1 LFISILAFAQ
11 SSRAPKL
18 RMEQK
23 GMEQQSRGVARLS
36 HDNVTPLFSMG
47 YRWRA
52 SLRYATYIMLNAMQE
67 VEIRDQVGRIQRSE
81 QFGNAPVLQRALS
94 YMVEQV
100 LDGRGAELKE
110 IILALEVFNRGS
122 DFDPRTDSSVRTQI
136 GRLRQRLQSYYDGPG
151 QGDAIMVT
159 IPKGTY
165 APVFSSRG
173 EAGTAVDARGRTS
186 LLRASGR
193 RYVWVLSAAAL
204 VALAG
209 LVWMFWSRFRT
220 EQVFS
225 VAVLPFLDLTAEHN
239 YDFFA
244 EGMAEEI
251 IDALVQNQSLRVIAR
266 TSSFRYKGKDLD
278 IRRIGQELNVEAVI
292 EGSVRRD
299 GDRLRITVQ
308 LNRARD
314 GSHVW
319 SQTFD
324 LAARDL
330 LAVQREVSTSVARR
344 LNAPQAAGSRVHPVD
359 PDTYRMFLE
368 ARYLFNAASSPEKL
382 LAAAET
388 YRKAIARDDRYALAW
403 AGLAD
408 ACTYLAIYHVGGG
421 DENYTKARD
430 AAQKAV
436 DLDPGLAEAHAALAG
451 IALAHDWDFDRAERE
466 AGEALRLS
474 PGSSWTHHWMYHV
487 HQVRGRLRE
496 AREELGRALSLDPTA
511 VILLSDDAEFT
522 LYRDEW
528 DDAVRKSSRCLQLHP
543 DAVGCALDRA
553 IALFRK
559 HDPAARRGLEANSQQ
574 LGSFMPL
581 LDGFEA
587 LSAGNTQNV
596 RAALERL
603 SKDPTMNEPLLPAT
617 LYVLSG
623 DWNSADRWL
632 ERCYKSR
639 APNMIFLHMVRDL
652 TSDDPRYAAWL
663 NRMHLP
669 RLGPD
674 K

>member
-1 LFISILAFAQ
+1 
-11 SSRAPKL
+11 
-18 RMEQK
+18 
-23 GMEQQSRGVARLS
+23 
-36 HDNVTPLFSMG
+36 
-47 YRWRA
+47 
-52 SLRYATYIMLNAMQE
+52 MQE
-67 VEIRDQVGRIQRSE
+67 VEIRDQVGRILRSE
-81 QFGNAPVLQRALS
+81 QFGNTPVLQRALS
-94 YMVEQV
+94 YMVEQA
-100 LDGRGAELKE
+100 LEGCGAELKE

-151 QGDAIMVT
+151 QGDAIVVT
-159 IPKGTY
+159 IPKGSY

-173 EAGTAVDARGRTS
+173 EAGAPVDTRGQPS
-186 LLRASGR
+186 R
-193 RYVWVLSAAAL
+193 RVVWLLSAAAL
-204 VALAG
+204 VALVCLAW
-209 LVWMFWSRFRT
+209 VYWTRFRM
-220 EQVFS
+220 EPVFS

-266 TSSFRYKGKDLD
+266 TSSFLYKGKDRD

-319 SQTFD
+319 SQTLD
-324 LAARDL
+324 LPARDL

-344 LNAPQAAGSRVHPVD
+344 LNAPRAAASRVHPVD

-368 ARYLFNAASSPEKL
+368 ARYIFNSASSPEKM

-388 YRKAIARDDRYALAW
+388 FQKVIARDDRYAIAW

-408 ACTYLAIYHVGGG
+408 AYTYLAIFQMGGG
-421 DENYTKARD
+421 DEDYTKARD
-430 AAQKAV
+430 AGQKAV
-436 DLDPGLAEAHAALAG
+436 ELDPGLAEAHAALAG
-451 IALAHDWDFDRAERE
+451 ISLAHDWDFDRAERE

-474 PGSSWTHHWMYHV
+474 PGSSWTHHWMYHI

-496 AREELGRALSLDPTA
+496 AREELERALSLDPTA
-511 VILLSDDAEFT
+511 VILLSDDAEFA

-528 DDAVRKSSRCLQLHP
+528 DDTVRKASRCLQVHP
-543 DAVGCALDRA
+543 DEGGCALDRA

-559 HDPAARRGLEANSQQ
+559 HDPAARRGLEAYSQQ
-574 LGSFMPL
+574 LGPIMPL

-587 LSAGNTQNV
+587 LAAGNTQNA
-596 RAALERL
+596 RAALKRL
-603 SKDPTMNEPLLPAT
+603 SKDPRMNEPLLPAT

-623 DWNSADRWL
+623 DWDSADRWL
-632 ERCYKSR
+632 ERCYKVR

>member
-1 LFISILAFAQ
+1 
-11 SSRAPKL
+11 
-18 RMEQK
+18 
-23 GMEQQSRGVARLS
+23 
-36 HDNVTPLFSMG
+36 
-47 YRWRA
+47 
-52 SLRYATYIMLNAMQE
+52 MQE
-67 VEIRDQVGRIQRSE
+67 VEIRDQLDRILRSE
-81 QFGNAPVLQRALS
+81 QLGNAPVLQRALS

-100 LDGRGAELKE
+100 LEGRAAELKE
-110 IILALEVFNRGS
+110 IVLALEVFKRGS

-151 QGDAIMVT
+151 QDDTIVVT

-165 APVFSSRG
+165 APVFSGRG
-173 EAGTAVDARGRTS
+173 EAGASAGTRSHTS
-186 LLRASGR
+186 R
-193 RYVWVLSAAAL
+193 RYLWVLSAAAL
-204 VALAG
+204 VALVC
-209 LVWMFWSRFRT
+209 LVWLYWSRFRT
-220 EQVFS
+220 EQVLS
-225 VAVLPFLDLTAEHN
+225 VAVLPLLDLTAEHN

-244 EGMAEEI
+244 EGIAEEI

-266 TSSFRYKGKDLD
+266 TSSFRYKGTDRD
-278 IRRIGQELNVEAVI
+278 IRRIGEELNVEDVI

-299 GDRLRITVQ
+299 GDRLRIAVQ
-308 LNRARD
+308 LIRARN

-324 LAARDL
+324 LPASDL

-344 LNAPQAAGSRVHPVD
+344 LNAPRTEGSRVHPVD

-368 ARYLFNAASSPEKL
+368 ARYLFNSASTPERL
-382 LAAAET
+382 LAAAEA
-388 YRKAIARDDRYALAW
+388 YRKVTARDDRYALAW

-408 ACTYLAIYHVGGG
+408 AYTYLAIYHVAG
-421 DENYTKARD
+421 DEDYTKARD

-436 DLDPGLAEAHAALAG
+436 GLDPGLAEGHAALAG
-451 IALAHDWDFDRAERE
+451 ISLAHDWDFDRAERE

-496 AREELGRALSLDPTA
+496 ASEELGRALLLDPTA
-511 VILLSDDAEFT
+511 VILLSDDAEFP
-522 LYRDEW
+522 LYSNEL
-528 DDAVRKSSRCLQLHP
+528 DDAVRKANRCLQFHP
-543 DAVGCALDRA
+543 DQSGCAMDRA

-559 HDPAARRGLEANSQQ
+559 HDPAARRGLEAYSQQ
-574 LGSFMPL
+574 LGSSMNVI
-581 LDGFEA
+581 DGFEA
-587 LSAGNTQNV
+587 LAAGNTKNV

-603 SKDPTMNEPLLPAT
+603 AQDPMMNDPLLPAS

-623 DWNSADRWL
+623 DWDSADRWL
-632 ERCYKSR
+632 ERCHKARS
-639 APNMIFLHMVRDL
+639 PNMIFLHLVRDL
-652 TSDDPRYAAWL
+652 QSDDPRYAAWL

-669 RLGPD
+669 RLRSD

>member
-1 LFISILAFAQ
+1 
-11 SSRAPKL
+11 
-18 RMEQK
+18 M
-23 GMEQQSRGVARLS
+23 
-36 HDNVTPLFSMG
+36 
-47 YRWRA
+47 
-52 SLRYATYIMLNAMQE
+52 AMQE

-81 QFGNAPVLQRALS
+81 QFGNSPVLQRALS
-94 YMVEQV
+94 YMVELV
-100 LDGRGAELKE
+100 LDGRAAELKE

-151 QGDAIMVT
+151 QGDAILVT

-173 EAGTAVDARGRTS
+173 EAGTAVDTRGRTS
-186 LLRASGR
+186 R

-204 VALAG
+204 VALAC
-209 LVWMFWSRFRT
+209 LAWTYWSRFRM

-225 VAVLPFLDLTAEHN
+225 VAVLPFLDLSAEHN

-324 LAARDL
+324 LPARDL

-344 LNAPQAAGSRVHPVD
+344 LNANRDAGSRVHPVD

-368 ARYLFNAASSPEKL
+368 
-382 LAAAET
+382 
-388 YRKAIARDDRYALAW
+388 
-403 AGLAD
+403 
-408 ACTYLAIYHVGGG
+408 
-421 DENYTKARD
+421 
-430 AAQKAV
+430 
-436 DLDPGLAEAHAALAG
+436 
-451 IALAHDWDFDRAERE
+451 
-466 AGEALRLS
+466 
-474 PGSSWTHHWMYHV
+474 
-487 HQVRGRLRE
+487 
-496 AREELGRALSLDPTA
+496 
-511 VILLSDDAEFT
+511 
-522 LYRDEW
+522 
-528 DDAVRKSSRCLQLHP
+528 
-543 DAVGCALDRA
+543 
-553 IALFRK
+553 
-559 HDPAARRGLEANSQQ
+559 
-574 LGSFMPL
+574 
-581 LDGFEA
+581 
-587 LSAGNTQNV
+587 
-596 RAALERL
+596 
-603 SKDPTMNEPLLPAT
+603 
-617 LYVLSG
+617 
-623 DWNSADRWL
+623 
-632 ERCYKSR
+632 RCYKVR